1 MRPFVKAGLFEDV
14 SDIWA
19 QGGGWNDGE
28 LSSGMAHAQKSMTI
42 GGRQWGVP
50 YTYYQWGVYY
60 RKDIFEKLGIAVPQ
74 TFDEF
79 VAACA
84 KLKENG
90 VTPITI
96 GSKYLWTTAG
106 VFDYLDLRV
115 NGYEFHMDL
124 TNGKIPTSR
133 A

>member
-1 MRPFVKAGLFEDV
+1 
-14 SDIWA
+14 
-19 QGGGWNDGE
+19 
-28 LSSGMAHAQKSMTI
+28 MTI

-60 RKDIFEKLGIAVPQ
+60 RKDIFEKLGIAVPK

-124 TNGKIPTSR
+124 TNGKFHIQTR
-133 A
+133 V